1 MRVSPTTDNRL
12 TCIVPHVGHRTFWY
26 TSSKRIFIDVSYG
39 GNSVYTTRKIHHMNW
54 TKWIITAV
62 VVIAVINLI
71 VVSALPDYILGLNIA
86 LLAGIFAGVGYL
98 TWWKNRT
105 EQ

>member
-1 MRVSPTTDNRL
+1 
-12 TCIVPHVGHRTFWY
+12 
-26 TSSKRIFIDVSYG
+26 
-39 GNSVYTTRKIHHMNW
+39 MNW